1 MRKKQ
6 KDSQLRK
13 QVAEFINTYLQANNL
28 SQELSLLTEKLEKQK
43 GLLLGSLE
51 RSLGKQVSPTH
62 IELGGMVNQQ
72 VILLRFFASQ
82 NGFSLD
88 GIHVLDQQ
96 TVGKFVQFVAQQSSL
111 EQDEIEITVTESKL
125 EAE

>member
-51 RSLGKQVSPTH
+51 RSLSTQTSPTH
-62 IELGGMVNQQ
+62 IEVGGMVNQQ

-96 TVGKFVQFVAQQSSL
+96 TVGKFVQFVAQQPSL
-111 EQDEIEITVTESKL
+111 EQDEIEITITESEL